1 MIDSDE
7 RITPELKASIQA
19 VLQQPE
25 SGVVYN
31 CARRNLFMGRFMKH
45 SGWYPDKVTRLYA
58 REQYQYND
66 NLVHESLETQGA
78 TIKTLPGICCILLV
92 VI

>member
-1 MIDSDE
+1 M
-7 RITPELKASIQA
+7 
-19 VLQQPE
+19 LQQPE
-25 SGVVYN
+25 PGVVYN